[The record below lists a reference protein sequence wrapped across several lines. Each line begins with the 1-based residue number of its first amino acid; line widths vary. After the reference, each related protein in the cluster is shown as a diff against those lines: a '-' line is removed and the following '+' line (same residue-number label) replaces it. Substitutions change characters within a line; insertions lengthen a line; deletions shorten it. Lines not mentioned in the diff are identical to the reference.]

1 MAMPRRPGPAGPGR
15 RGRVA
20 QLATGSGPPGRPP
33 AAVFRLHSESGS
45 GTLGG
50 PFAVA
55 GREPEGRA
63 RPARPARR
71 AAPESKLRFR
81 WQWQDPPRY
90 LVRPRTGRS
99 ISDGRAAR
107 LPAGVLVGLKTGS
120 ELNWPSAR
128 NLATLDYVY
137 ILCFGVWL
145 YLDRQLTRSLV
156 VHSDYRGIGCV

>member
-1 MAMPRRPGPAGPGR
+1 MPPRPGRA
-15 RGRVA
+15 
-20 QLATGSGPPGRPP
+20 GPPGQGGTTCHWQRAP
-33 AAVFRLHSESGS
+33 APRRAGGLRLFRLHSESGS

-50 PFAVA
+50 PFAGA

-63 RPARPARR
+63 RPARPARP
-71 AAPESKLRFR
+71 AAPESKLRFH
-81 WQWQDPPRY
+81 WQWQDPPRH
-90 LVRPRTGRS
+90 LVKPRPGRS

-145 YLDRQLTRSLV
+145 HLDRQLARSLV